1 MINYLFMVVLVLIA
15 LASLPLWWMAIQRV
29 RCSPGSLPS
38 NALLPPRQQIES
50 PIGLFD
56 VLLTFLFWTV
66 LQAVC
71 VLFILQVMDL
81 DQADLAG
88 PAATQS
94 ISLYA
99 VMAAGQLLTILLTL
113 AWIALRYRHV
123 LQIFGCS
130 SRFFATDLKLATCA
144 FVMTVPGLLLL
155 QWLFSFLV
163 DYRHGTIEILKDQN
177 NLLTVLV
184 TWTAAVVL
192 APLAEEIFFRGFLQ
206 SWLQRM
212 GHGQHRISASRLFLG
227 GFSGI
232 PQTPG
237 TLPLDNQN
245 VALADKV
252 DNPYRPSGG
261 DIAPNERQ
269 TAEHPLVL
277 VHSQTGWM
285 PIILTSA
292 AFGAV
297 HLGQGLAPLIL
308 FLFSIVLGFLY
319 RQTGSI
325 LLCIVLHMLLNGYSM
340 FWVTLD
346 LFLGS
351 SSNSL

>member
-29 RCSPGSLPS
+29 RGSTSGPS

-71 VLFILQVMDL
+71 VLFILQVMNVT
-81 DQADLAG
+81 QADLAG
-88 PAATQS
+88 PAAAQP

-99 VMAAGQLLTILLTL
+99 VMVAGQLLTTLLTL
-113 AWIALRYRHV
+113 AWIVLRYRH
-123 LQIFGCS
+123 LFQIFGCS
-130 SRFFATDLKLATCA
+130 SRFFATDVKLAACA

-163 DYRHGTIEILKDQN
+163 DYQHGTIEILKDQN

-206 SWLQRM
+206 AWLQRM
-212 GHGQHRISASRLFLG
+212 GHGKHIISASRLFLG
-227 GFSGI
+227 GFSGVS
-232 PQTPG
+232 QERNSTTPEG
-237 TLPLDNQN
+237 Q
-245 VALADKV
+245 
-252 DNPYRPSGG
+252 
-261 DIAPNERQ
+261 RQ
-269 TAEHPLVL
+269 EHPLKL
-277 VHSQTGWM
+277 DYSQAGWM
-285 PIILTSA
+285 PIILTSV

-325 LLCIVLHMLLNGYSM
+325 LLCVVLHMLLNGYSM

-346 LFLGS
+346 LFLGG

>member
-66 LQAVC
+66 LQAMC
-71 VLFILQVMDL
+71 LLFILHVMGVS
-81 DQADLAG
+81 QADLAS
-88 PAATQS
+88 PTAAQS

-212 GHGQHRISASRLFLG
+212 GHGKHRIAASRLFLG

-232 PQTPG
+232 PQT
-237 TLPLDNQN
+237 L
-245 VALADKV
+245 
-252 DNPYRPSGG
+252 GG

-269 TAEHPLVL
+269 TAGHPLVL
-277 VHSQTGWM
+277 DHSQAGWM

>member
-1 MINYLFMVVLVLIA
+1 MINYLFLVVLVLIA

-29 RCSPGSLPS
+29 RCSPGSFPS

-71 VLFILQVMDL
+71 LLFILQVMDL
-81 DQADLAG
+81 DQADLAE

-144 FVMTVPGLLLL
+144 FVMTVPSLLLL

-212 GHGQHRISASRLFLG
+212 GHGKHRIAASRLFLG

-232 PQTPG
+232 PQAP
-237 TLPLDNQN
+237 
-245 VALADKV
+245 
-252 DNPYRPSGG
+252 GG
-261 DIAPNERQ
+261 DLAPNERQ
-269 TAEHPLVL
+269 TAGHPLVL
-277 VHSQTGWM
+277 DHSQAGWM

>member
-15 LASLPLWWMAIQRV
+15 LASLPLWWMALQRV

-71 VLFILQVMDL
+71 VLFILQVMDVA
-81 DQADLAG
+81 QADLAR
-88 PAATQS
+88 PTAAQS
-94 ISLYA
+94 ISMYA

-130 SRFFATDLKLATCA
+130 TRFFATDLKLATCA

-163 DYRHGTIEILKDQN
+163 DYQHGTIEILKDQN
-177 NLLTVLV
+177 NLLTVLL

-212 GHGQHRISASRLFLG
+212 GHGKHRIAASRLFLG
-227 GFSGI
+227 GFPGVS
-232 PQTPG
+232 QERNSTTPEG
-237 TLPLDNQN
+237 
-245 VALADKV
+245 K
-252 DNPYRPSGG
+252 
-261 DIAPNERQ
+261 RQ
-269 TAEHPLVL
+269 EQPLVL
-277 VHSQTGWM
+277 DHSLAGWM

-297 HLGQGLAPLIL
+297 HLGQGLAPLDPVSVQCRI
-308 FLFSIVLGFLY
+308 GFLY

-346 LFLGS
+346 LFLGG